1 MNIKVNNT
9 VYPVITIESRLND
22 PAWKKRD
29 SKAITLSMTYAEAM
43 DLFVNDVN
51 WKMETTEY
59 NDKGEINTYY
69 ADMSSYAIAGP
80 VTDNRDG
87 TVTVKM
93 GRYLQDEIMMIPLV
107 EVPESHKVAKVWREA
122 IESAMQS
129 IEDDQVA
136 RVAAPLYPTWD
147 NLVAL
152 GTAVEVGFRLS
163 HEGELY
169 KVLQAHTLSTA
180 WVPGMGTE
188 SLYAR
193 IDETHAGTAADP
205 IPYNGNMELVNG
217 LYYVQDGVVYKCIRN
232 TSQPIYHALSSLIGL
247 YVEVVE

>member
-1 MNIKVNNT
+1 MNIKVNNV
-9 VYPVITIESRLND
+9 VYPALAIESRLKD
-22 PAWKKRD
+22 TAWKNRD
-29 SKAITLSMTYAEAM
+29 SKAIILAMSYADAM
-43 DLFVNDVN
+43 ELFVNDVE
-51 WKMETTEY
+51 WKVETTTY
-59 NDKGEINTYY
+59 NSNGEAIVEY
-69 ADMSSYAIAGP
+69 ADMSNYAIAGP

-93 GRYLQDEIMMIPLV
+93 GRYLQDEIMMIPLT
-107 EVPESHKVAKVWREA
+107 EVPSSHKVAKVWREV
-122 IESAMQS
+122 IETAMQS
-129 IEDDQVA
+129 IENDQVA

-152 GTAVEVGFRLS
+152 GTAVEVGFRFS
-163 HEGELY
+163 HAGDLY

-188 SLYAR
+188 TLYVR

-217 LYYVQDGVVYKCIRN
+217 LYYVQDGVVYKCIRS

-247 YVEVVE
+247 HVEVAE